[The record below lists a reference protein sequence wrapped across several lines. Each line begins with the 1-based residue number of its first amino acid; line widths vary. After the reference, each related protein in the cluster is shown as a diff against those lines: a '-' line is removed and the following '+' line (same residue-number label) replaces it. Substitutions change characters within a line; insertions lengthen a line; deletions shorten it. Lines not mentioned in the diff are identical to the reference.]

1 VKRDGSGD
9 KPIPFREWL
18 ETATGVLGWRPREFW
33 QCSLVEY
40 FAAIEGWNR
49 AQRGMSGKPEPV
61 TREEAEEMF
70 AAEER
75 RVARLRANG

>member
-1 VKRDGSGD
+1 
-9 KPIPFREWL
+9 
-18 ETATGVLGWRPREFW
+18 
-33 QCSLVEY
+33 LVEY
-40 FAAIEGWNR
+40 FAAIEGWNK

-61 TREEAEEMF
+61 TREEADEMF